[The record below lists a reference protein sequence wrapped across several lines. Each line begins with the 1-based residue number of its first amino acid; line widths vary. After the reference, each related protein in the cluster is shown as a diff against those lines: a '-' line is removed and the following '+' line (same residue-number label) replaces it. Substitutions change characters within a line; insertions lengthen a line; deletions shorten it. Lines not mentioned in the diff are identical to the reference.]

1 MDLCLTHDPCGFVE
15 EGDDGGV
22 VADGEM
28 LVPDLYSGV
37 INSYFYVL
45 QWRHAWGKNVELGNV
60 CCHIQVIDGQKP
72 LGIIVSEDVG
82 SYGGDKC

>member
-1 MDLCLTHDPCGFVE
+1 ME

-45 QWRHAWGKNVELGNV
+45 QWRHAWGENFEVGYVRRKL
-60 CCHIQVIDGQKP
+60 QVIDGQKP
-72 LGIIVSEDVG
+72 LGILNR
-82 SYGGDKC
+82 